1 MKKTYVDVLLALP
14 PDETLHQ
21 FLASHGLA
29 VPPAPQPQPDGPPNR
44 DVIEAIKAWGDTAA
58 RDRLTAELM
67 ASVALG
73 DAAGGQA
80 MFEAALADPAV
91 LTGLAMCQSD
101 LHRSF
106 WLYVRHPALFE
117 RACEFDYLERHGSQA
132 QQHDLGVKRR
142 PNTSDAA
149 LAALRQAISAFYQRE
164 LQCGDGSVAYLVE
177 RRPGVFLLTVHVKDL
192 AMLRLEFEGVVLKQR
207 VGNPNIHMVLEYAEA
222 TGVVRTLVRGGHKVQ
237 QMLVQAFAEHVLGV
251 QATPERIK
259 APALDLSALRAGF
272 DVPEVFED
280 GFSLV
285 QLKSLAL
292 LSPDGELKIEC
303 TAMQASRHR
312 SVHEL
317 LREQLPAPLEG
328 RWTVLAAQINLYYPP
343 EPGRTRAR
351 VVPIEVTSR
360 GRLNLHQFDPRLQAQ
375 LERYLVRIG
384 ILRPGQTLS
393 AQEAPLS
400 AGPVGATTPE
410 NA

>member
-14 PDETLHQ
+14 PDETLHL

-29 VPPAPQPQPDGPPNR
+29 VPPASAPQPDGPPNR

-80 MFEAALADPAV
+80 MFEGALADPAV
-91 LTGLAMCQSD
+91 LTGLTLCQSD

-106 WLYVRHPALFE
+106 WLYVRHRSLFE
-117 RACEFDYLERHGSQA
+117 RASDLDFWAHHSAQA
-132 QQHDLGVKRR
+132 QQFDLGVRRR
-142 PNTSDAA
+142 PIATDAA
-149 LAALRQAISAFYQRE
+149 LAGLRQAISAYYQRE
-164 LQCGDGSVAYLVE
+164 RQCGEGCVAYLVP
-177 RRPGVFLLTVHVKDL
+177 RSPGIHLLTVHVKDL

-222 TGVVRTLVRGGHKVQ
+222 TGVVRILARGGHKVQ

-259 APALDLSALRAGF
+259 APALDLSALRTGF

-317 LREQLPAPLEG
+317 LREQLSAPLEG
-328 RWTVLAAQINLYYPP
+328 HWTVLAAQINLYYPP

-360 GRLNLHQFDPRLQAQ
+360 GRLNLHRFDPKLQAQ

-393 AQEAPLS
+393 AQESPLA
-400 AGPVGATTPE
+400 AGPVGAATPE
-410 NA
+410 DA